1 MTPDSLTL
9 RDGRTVLRLER
20 PLPHPPEKVWR
31 ALTTPEHL
39 AQWFPS
45 TVRLDLRQ
53 GGEIVFDDGDTRGVV
68 TDLDPPRLFAF
79 SWGDTDH
86 LRWEVHP
93 ADGGS
98 LLVLHHAFTDRYGAA
113 SFATGWSACVE
124 CLSQVLAGE
133 DPAPTVDMTARHE
146 EYVREFGLDEPVVDG
161 DTVRVER
168 QLTAPADA
176 AQPLLQPAVVA
187 GGPVRW
193 ELVEGTGHGARLVA
207 VATGPF
213 DVPVADAAAALRG
226 RVQAIATT
234 LASTRPSPDVMAP

>member
-93 ADGGS
+93 ADDGS

-113 SFATGWSACVE
+113 SFATGWSACIE
-124 CLSQVLAGE
+124 GLSQVLAGQ
-133 DPAPTVDMTARHE
+133 DPAPSVDMTARHE
-146 EYVREFGLDEPVVDG
+146 EYVREFALDEPVLDG

-168 QLTAPADA
+168 QLTASAEA
-176 AQPLLQPAVVA
+176 ARPLLEPAVVA
-187 GGPVRW
+187 GGTVRW

-213 DVPVADAAAALRG
+213 DLPVADAAAALRAS
-226 RVQAIATT
+226 VQEIAAE
-234 LASTRPSPDVMAP
+234 LAATPATR

>member
-9 RDGRTVLRLER
+9 RDGRTVLRVER

-45 TVRLDLRQ
+45 TVRLDLRE

-68 TDLDPPRLFAF
+68 TALEPPRLFAF
-79 SWGDTDH
+79 SWGDSDH

-98 LLVLHHAFTDRYGAA
+98 VLVLHHAFTDRFGAA

-124 CLSQVLAGE
+124 GLSQVLAGE
-133 DPAPTVDMTARHE
+133 EPAPTVDMTTRHE
-146 EYVREFGLDEPVVDG
+146 EYVRAFDLDAPRIEG
-161 DTVRVER
+161 DTVRIER

-176 AQPLLQPAVVA
+176 ARPLLEPSGIA

-193 ELVEGTGHGARLVA
+193 DLVEGTGHGARLVA

-213 DVPVADAAAALRG
+213 DVPLPEAARLLRA
-226 RVQAIATT
+226 RVQEIAAT
-234 LASTRPSPDVMAP
+234 LAVAPARP

>member
-1 MTPDSLTL
+1 VTPDSLTL

-39 AQWFPS
+39 ARWFPS
-45 TVRLDLRQ
+45 TVRLDLRE
-53 GGEIVFDDGDTRGVV
+53 GGEIVFDDGATRGVV
-68 TDLDPPRLFAF
+68 TDLHPPRLFAF
-79 SWGDTDH
+79 SWGDSDH

-93 ADGGS
+93 VDGGS
-98 LLVLHHAFTDRYGAA
+98 LLVLHHAFTDHHGAA

-124 CLSQVLAGE
+124 ALAQALAGE

-146 EYVREFGLDEPVVDG
+146 EYVREFALDAPVIEG

-176 AQPLLQPAVVA
+176 ARALLEPASLS
-187 GGPVRW
+187 GGTVQW

-213 DVPVADAAAALRG
+213 DVPATEAAAALRA
-226 RVQAIATT
+226 RVQEIAAT
-234 LASTRPSPDVMAP
+234 LASTRPDVVAR